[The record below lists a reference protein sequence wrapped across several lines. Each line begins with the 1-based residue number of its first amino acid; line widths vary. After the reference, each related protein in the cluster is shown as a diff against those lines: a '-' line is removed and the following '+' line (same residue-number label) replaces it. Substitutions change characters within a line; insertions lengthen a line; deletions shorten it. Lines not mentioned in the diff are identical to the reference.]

1 MVNAPRV
8 NALLSK
14 LSVFQWHA
22 ARVQTP
28 RADRLA
34 TAIAELAPPART
46 MLDIGSSDG
55 VLARAAATRIG
66 ITDVRGVD
74 IKVQPSPVIP
84 VEAYDGR
91 TLPFEDGRFDLVTI
105 CDVLHHAA
113 DPLAVVREALRV
125 LAPSGA
131 LIIKDHFRWG
141 RWSNGV
147 LLAMDIVG
155 NYKAGVIVT
164 GNYLRA
170 PDWIDLIAE
179 AGGTVDRLVW
189 PFEVHDLPWRIIT
202 RSEYQFVM
210 RVRGPQ

>member
-1 MVNAPRV
+1 MAPS
-8 NALLSK
+8 LLSK

-22 ARVQTP
+22 AKVQSP

-34 TAIAELAPPART
+34 AAIVDLAPPARS

-55 VLARAAATRIG
+55 VLARTAADRLG

-74 IKVQPSPVIP
+74 VKVQPTPAIP

-91 TLPFEDGRFDLVTI
+91 ALPFESGRFDLVTI
-105 CDVLHHAA
+105 CDVLHHAE
-113 DPLAVVREALRV
+113 DPLAVVREAIRV
-125 LAPSGA
+125 LAPNGA
-131 LIIKDHFRWG
+131 LVIKDHFKWG
-141 RWSNGV
+141 HWSNGV
-147 LLAMDIVG
+147 LLAMDIFG
-155 NYKAGVIVT
+155 NYKAGVLVT

-179 AGGTVDRLVW
+179 AGGTVDRLLW
-189 PFEVHDLPWRIIT
+189 PFAVHDLPWRIIT

-210 RVRGPQ
+210 RVRRPTHDVS